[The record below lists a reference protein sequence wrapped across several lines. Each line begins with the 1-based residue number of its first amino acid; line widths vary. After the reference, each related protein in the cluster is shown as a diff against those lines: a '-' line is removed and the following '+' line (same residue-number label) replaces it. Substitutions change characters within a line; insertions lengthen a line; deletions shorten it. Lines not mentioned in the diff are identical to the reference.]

1 MSQGPDPDSTLFSAA
16 EVLPANLESPLYT
29 AVRECEPDLSVEV
42 TTVTV
47 PFWSVGSR
55 FDRLAMGGRSS
66 ANLPAARLTALTIQ

>member
-1 MSQGPDPDSTLFSAA
+1 MSQGPDHDTSSFSAG
-16 EVLPANLESPLYT
+16 EVFPANLESPLYT

-66 ANLPAARLTALTIQ
+66 SNL